1 MKQWVLF
8 LSILFFNQFLWSQK
22 KFETEMRIDKKS
34 VPESAQTFV
43 KELNF
48 SSKIKWYQ
56 EFGLLS
62 YSYEAKTKFKGKKY
76 SIEFDSKGKLED
88 VEIVIS
94 KDEINLATLKKI
106 ESKFS
111 QDLSKYR
118 IRKIQIQYSGN
129 NKAIREKIVKDTNS
143 KDLTTNYEIVV
154 SAKVKKKFKKFEYLF
169 NSSGEYIQRKI
180 VVLINTDNLEY

>member
-1 MKQWVLF
+1 MKHWVLL
-8 LSILFFNQFLWSQK
+8 LSILFFSQSLWSQK
-22 KFETEMRIDKKS
+22 KFETESRIDKNS

-43 KELNF
+43 KALNF

-62 YSYEAKTKFKGKKY
+62 YSYEAKTKFKGKKH

-88 VEIVIS
+88 VEIIIS
-94 KDEINLATLKKI
+94 KDEIDPSTLKKI

-111 QDLSKYR
+111 KDLSKYR

-129 NKAIREKIVKDTNS
+129 KKAIREKIVKGTNS
-143 KDLTTNYEIVV
+143 KELTTNYEIVV
-154 SAKVKKKFKKFEYLF
+154 SAKVNKKFRKFEYLF
-169 NSSGEYIQRKI
+169 SSSGEFIQRKI
-180 VVLINTDNLEY
+180 IVLINTDNLEY